1 MESSAG
7 EWFDSDESEFQM
19 RTALRNSTVLSPRA
33 RLVLE
38 TLMVLMSLAAVTGN
52 FLVIV
57 IVAATKTFHTVTS
70 VLIINLAI
78 SDFLVGIG
86 VMPFVA
92 VSIMN
97 NGWVNYNDLCLYVG
111 YTSSVYCT
119 ASVLTLAAIALDRYF
134 SIVDCL
140 RYGSRCTI
148 RRTGSVV
155 IWIWLQAMLTSCPPL
170 LGWSNIS
177 FVAPM
182 YSCAVN
188 WAKSPSYT
196 VIMASLSFL
205 LPAIVILFCYVK
217 IVRVAR
223 YHARKIHS
231 LEEHLQRNRATSV
244 LNLQH
249 SFMDTYTP
257 SRLIYYVSGRF
268 VTDQLDVPDE
278 VAPDAPSEM
287 SSKPTGGRLHSFM
300 AQIHTSSPQHPS
312 QPQHHGVLR
321 LFLVI
326 AAFFLCW
333 TPYISVALVQ
343 ATETALSLPRSVVP
357 PSAVTFSYWLVLF
370 NSDINPLLYALLS
383 KRFQGAF
390 QSLRWKIQARL
401 GCVVEKVG
409 AERSTGGG
417 ESDPTNRSTHTSTA
431 HSRNDGE
438 STYSSVFALSSQ
450 FPNSLREQLNNVL
463 PLATCSRPVCHE
475 CGGRGSRA
483 VDHLQ
488 VPSKQRERNRLPY
501 SAATKKKQATFFY
514 GQITFVIGPLMDVLA
529 ESALYHRAPQQN
541 IRDCPELGVKLQIF
555 MVNFF
560 SSLPEEN
567 REDVVAVALKTHMLS
582 VGDSVQ
588 EFLLRR
594 LSGELR
600 DNPSVPGQVQRAVGM
615 ATLALLCDVAD
626 RGVLKSQ
633 SEAMRS
639 LYSLTDYFYP
649 SSSSSSQH
657 LNQTLLKPTTATVSH
672 PEDGLL
678 LKDWGRI
685 VAQFIGDQWTCLSF
699 LQKSAGTVRAPEA
712 PEVLRAAVD
721 ALALLPGHLVL
732 PVLDF
737 MASVLPQQMVQCE
750 ESLCVEA
757 VCASWKVVQ
766 ALSTNPHDFW
776 STLQGFVRLAFDHG
790 LLQLTEEQNP
800 SITACIQQIL
810 SELMELAQV
819 RSGVFNVLIQHCCET
834 WLPAEGVQ
842 SDAVFS
848 TALLH
853 LNILTEA
860 CVYGPVF
867 RRDQRSI

>member
-1 MESSAG
+1 
-7 EWFDSDESEFQM
+7 
-19 RTALRNSTVLSPRA
+19 
-33 RLVLE
+33 
-38 TLMVLMSLAAVTGN
+38 
-52 FLVIV
+52 
-57 IVAATKTFHTVTS
+57 
-70 VLIINLAI
+70 
-78 SDFLVGIG
+78 
-86 VMPFVA
+86 
-92 VSIMN
+92 
-97 NGWVNYNDLCLYVG
+97 
-111 YTSSVYCT
+111 
-119 ASVLTLAAIALDRYF
+119 
-134 SIVDCL
+134 
-140 RYGSRCTI
+140 
-148 RRTGSVV
+148 
-155 IWIWLQAMLTSCPPL
+155 
-170 LGWSNIS
+170 
-177 FVAPM
+177 
-182 YSCAVN
+182 
-188 WAKSPSYT
+188 
-196 VIMASLSFL
+196 
-205 LPAIVILFCYVK
+205 
-217 IVRVAR
+217 
-223 YHARKIHS
+223 
-231 LEEHLQRNRATSV
+231 
-244 LNLQH
+244 
-249 SFMDTYTP
+249 
-257 SRLIYYVSGRF
+257 
-268 VTDQLDVPDE
+268 
-278 VAPDAPSEM
+278 
-287 SSKPTGGRLHSFM
+287 
-300 AQIHTSSPQHPS
+300 
-312 QPQHHGVLR
+312 
-321 LFLVI
+321 
-326 AAFFLCW
+326 
-333 TPYISVALVQ
+333 
-343 ATETALSLPRSVVP
+343 
-357 PSAVTFSYWLVLF
+357 
-370 NSDINPLLYALLS
+370 
-383 KRFQGAF
+383 
-390 QSLRWKIQARL
+390 
-401 GCVVEKVG
+401 
-409 AERSTGGG
+409 
-417 ESDPTNRSTHTSTA
+417 
-431 HSRNDGE
+431 
-438 STYSSVFALSSQ
+438 
-450 FPNSLREQLNNVL
+450 
-463 PLATCSRPVCHE
+463 
-475 CGGRGSRA
+475 
-483 VDHLQ
+483 
-488 VPSKQRERNRLPY
+488 
-501 SAATKKKQATFFY
+501 
-514 GQITFVIGPLMDVLA
+514 
-529 ESALYHRAPQQN
+529 
-541 IRDCPELGVKLQIF
+541 
-555 MVNFF
+555 
-560 SSLPEEN
+560 
-567 REDVVAVALKTHMLS
+567 MLS

-685 VAQFIGDQWTCLSF
+685 VAQFIGDQWTRLSF

>member
-287 SSKPTGGRLHSFM
+287 SSKPTGGRLHTFM

-417 ESDPTNRSTHTSTA
+417 ESDPTNRSSHTSTA

-514 GQITFVIGPLMDVLA
+514 GQIT
-529 ESALYHRAPQQN
+529 
-541 IRDCPELGVKLQIF
+541 
-555 MVNFF
+555 
-560 SSLPEEN
+560 
-567 REDVVAVALKTHMLS
+567 
-582 VGDSVQ
+582 
-588 EFLLRR
+588 
-594 LSGELR
+594 
-600 DNPSVPGQVQRAVGM
+600 
-615 ATLALLCDVAD
+615 
-626 RGVLKSQ
+626 
-633 SEAMRS
+633 
-639 LYSLTDYFYP
+639 
-649 SSSSSSQH
+649 
-657 LNQTLLKPTTATVSH
+657 
-672 PEDGLL
+672 
-678 LKDWGRI
+678 
-685 VAQFIGDQWTCLSF
+685 
-699 LQKSAGTVRAPEA
+699 VR
-712 PEVLRAAVD
+712 
-721 ALALLPGHLVL
+721 
-732 PVLDF
+732 
-737 MASVLPQQMVQCE
+737 
-750 ESLCVEA
+750 VEHI
-757 VCASWKVVQ
+757 C
-766 ALSTNPHDFW
+766 
-776 STLQGFVRLAFDHG
+776 
-790 LLQLTEEQNP
+790 
-800 SITACIQQIL
+800 
-810 SELMELAQV
+810 
-819 RSGVFNVLIQHCCET
+819 
-834 WLPAEGVQ
+834 
-842 SDAVFS
+842 
-848 TALLH
+848 
-853 LNILTEA
+853 
-860 CVYGPVF
+860 
-867 RRDQRSI
+867 